1 MGTVSPL
8 VFPLFEMSRV
18 RPSSKVFYPI
28 GRIAARVEMFV
39 VRRQIMPV
47 VMAFV
52 AQQARTVAMVLAP
65 ISLQIQIAVDVGSL
79 AIAALS
85 RASASVV
92 LTMKPV
98 ATILAIQSVPLIPIR
113 ITVGA
118 AAILARLEK
127 VVVMAIVLR
136 LQQIPIA
143 ENAVLNAN
151 MGKIARMASAYART
165 VNHRWIPT
173 AIAEHVETVAGRQI
187 HVAMVFASI

>member
-1 MGTVSPL
+1 
-8 VFPLFEMSRV
+8 
-18 RPSSKVFYPI
+18 
-28 GRIAARVEMFV
+28 
-39 VRRQIMPV
+39 MPV